1 MRLGSSANARNLNG
15 RNDGYDKTRR
25 LRITPTAN
33 LLSHAVR
40 AGPARVREQWSPI
53 STTSGRWRACDSVST
68 EANDDGVAKS
78 ASTVGFVP
86 KRGSSAA
93 SLI

>member
-1 MRLGSSANARNLNG
+1 M
-15 RNDGYDKTRR
+15 DGTMVTTKRAGFESRR
-25 LRITPTAN
+25 RRP

-40 AGPARVREQWSPI
+40 ARPARVREQWSPI
-53 STTSGRWRACDSVST
+53 STTFGRRRAWDNVST

-86 KRGSSAA
+86 ERGSSAA